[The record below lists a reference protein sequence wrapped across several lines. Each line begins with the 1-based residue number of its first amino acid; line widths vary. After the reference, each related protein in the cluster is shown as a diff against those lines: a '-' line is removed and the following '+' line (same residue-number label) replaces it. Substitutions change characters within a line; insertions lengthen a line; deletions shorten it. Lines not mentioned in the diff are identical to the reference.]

1 MEAAVNG
8 EDGGG
13 VAEWF
18 EYNTDA
24 EMLMIDSEVITRER
38 SERE

>member
-1 MEAAVNG
+1 MEAAVDG

-18 EYNTDA
+18 EKNTDV
-24 EMLMIDSEVITRER
+24 EILMIDSEVIKGER
-38 SERE
+38 SERA